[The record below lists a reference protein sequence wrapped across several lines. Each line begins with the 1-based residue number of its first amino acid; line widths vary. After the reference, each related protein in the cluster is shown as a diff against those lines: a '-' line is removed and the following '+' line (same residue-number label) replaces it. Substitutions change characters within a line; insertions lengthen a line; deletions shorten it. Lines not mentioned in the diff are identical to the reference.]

1 MLAFI
6 PEHHG
11 LPLVLA
17 LRDEA
22 KVMAG
27 AAAIVFSPLMMALA
41 LAQPNSLSA
50 SIFRPS
56 GIPHSTGSYGTT
68 IAR

>member
-1 MLAFI
+1 
-6 PEHHG
+6 
-11 LPLVLA
+11 
-17 LRDEA
+17 
-22 KVMAG
+22 MAG

-56 GIPHSTGSYGTT
+56 GIPHSTGSYGTA